1 MQLFIVTATYCEPGN
16 GPVMGTSVD
25 GVFSTLE
32 LAEKCAN
39 NILASEAYSD
49 FDITTN
55 INVMEL
61 DNPIVHEIVQS

>member
-39 NILASEAYSD
+39 NILAPVLLISPDTFPVPATCAFVVD
-49 FDITTN
+49 AKTPFK
-55 INVMEL
+55 
-61 DNPIVHEIVQS
+61 